1 MNERLRIA
9 VLASGR
15 GTNLRAIL
23 DACDAGTCHARVVGV
38 LSDKKNAGAL
48 EIARER
54 AIDTKVV
61 ALRDH
66 ADRGAW
72 DRALAEAIASVDPEL
87 IVLAGFMK
95 IVGPAV
101 LARYE
106 GRIVNVHPSL
116 LPSFP
121 GADGAALALAAG
133 VTISGCTVH
142 LVDAGLDSGK
152 ILAQAAVPVLPGDDR
167 DRLQHRI
174 QAQEYWLLPRVID
187 WIARGQIGSLAA
199 DERAF
204 LRSPDRAR

>member
-1 MNERLRIA
+1 MSELLRIA
-9 VLASGR
+9 VLVSGR
-15 GTNLRAIL
+15 GSNLRAIL
-23 DACDAGTCHARVVGV
+23 DACDAGSCRARVTGV

-48 EIARER
+48 ELARER
-54 AIDTKVV
+54 SIEAKVV

-66 ADRGAW
+66 PDRAAW

-87 IVLAGFMK
+87 VVLAGFMK

-101 LARYE
+101 LARFE

-116 LPSFP
+116 LPAFP
-121 GADGAALALAAG
+121 GADGPADALAAG

-167 DRLQHRI
+167 DRLHHRI
-174 QAQEYWLLPRVID
+174 QAQEHWLLPRVVD
-187 WIARGQIGSLAA
+187 WIARGQIGALAG
-199 DERAF
+199 DERAA
-204 LRSPDRAR
+204 LRNPDRAR